1 MIDTESH
8 TAIKPMPIELTRKL
22 LSKYL
27 IDEWLFK
34 YYEDIKQH
42 NRAQKLIMGFYQ
54 ERPRIMTGDIAKAP
68 DSLRLKYEFVN
79 PKISTNDK
87 KSQGL
92 STVKELIK
100 TYVLTLNDDEVIGLT
115 YLVIDRLTPEEKY
128 LAEQLRLWLVSN
140 YFHFIYA
147 DTNGDYA
154 RDIADYIAKNKQLTQ
169 DFIVYWLGAIDTF
182 KDYCAENQDNMKL
195 ILDPFCFIHIATYN
209 KKLLLILIN
218 QIIQLNINKYPNYV
232 NNNLLCVL
240 KQLDDNANIIP
251 LPVSYLRGYLTSIC
265 HFPYKPFTNGIT
277 FKFYHKRDLGDFVNA
292 ISADYCSDT
301 VNKALENI
309 HFDLN
314 NQKDKIEGIRKHF
327 EEVFQMTGSNCIKH
341 VLEYFKLLIK

>member
-27 IDEWLFK
+27 IDEWLIT

-54 ERPRIMTGDIAKAP
+54 EIPRIITGDIAKAP

-79 PKISTNDK
+79 PKISANDK

-100 TYVLTLNDDEVIGLT
+100 TYVLTLSDDEVIGLT
-115 YLVIDRLTPEEKY
+115 YLVIDRLTPEEKD

-140 YFHFIYA
+140 YFNFIYA
-147 DTNGDYA
+147 DMKGDHA
-154 RDIADYIAKNKQLTQ
+154 SHIAYYIAENEQLTQ

-195 ILDPFCFIHIATYN
+195 ILDPFCFIHSVIYN

-218 QIIQLNINKYPNYV
+218 QIIQLNIDKYPNYF
-232 NNNLLCVL
+232 NKNLLCVL
-240 KQLDDNANIIP
+240 DQLDDNANIIP
-251 LPVSYLRGYLTSIC
+251 LPVSYLRNYCISLC
-265 HFPYKPFTNGIT
+265 HYPYKPFDNGIT

-292 ISADYCSDT
+292 ISADYWNDIE
-301 VNKALENI
+301 NKALESI

-314 NQKDKIEGIRKHF
+314 NQKDKIENIRKHF
-327 EEVFQMTGSNCIKH
+327 EEVFQMTGSNHIKN
-341 VLEYFKLLIK
+341 VLAHFQLLIK

>member
-1 MIDTESH
+1 MIDTKSY

-27 IDEWLFK
+27 IDEWLFQ

-42 NRAQKLIMGFYQ
+42 NRAQKLIMGFCYNIPQ
-54 ERPRIMTGDIAKAP
+54 IVTGDIEKAP
-68 DSLRLKYEFVN
+68 GNLRLKYEFTN
-79 PKISTNDK
+79 PKISANDK

-100 TYVLTLNDDEVIGLT
+100 TYVLTLSDDDVIGLT
-115 YLVIDRLTPEEKY
+115 YLVIDRLTPEENN

-182 KDYCAENQDNMKL
+182 KDYCAKDQDNMKL
-195 ILDPFCFIHIATYN
+195 ILDPFCFIHSVTYN

-218 QIIQLNINKYPNYV
+218 QIIQLNISKYPNYV

>member
-1 MIDTESH
+1 MINTEKRVD
-8 TAIKPMPIELTRKL
+8 IKPIPVKVVREL
-22 LSKYL
+22 LSQYL
-27 IDEWLFK
+27 IKEWLFK
-34 YYEDIKQH
+34 YYEGIKEH
-42 NRAQKLIMGFYQ
+42 NRAQKLTMGFYQ
-54 ERPRIMTGDIAKAP
+54 KSPRIITGDIAKAP
-68 DSLRLKYEFVN
+68 YNLRLKYEFVN
-79 PKISTNDK
+79 PKISANDK

-100 TYVLTLNDDEVIGLT
+100 TYVSILSDDDVIGLT
-115 YLVIDRLTPEEKY
+115 YLVIDRLTPEENN

-140 YFHFIYA
+140 YFNFIYA
-147 DTNGDYA
+147 DINGDYA
-154 RDIADYIAKNKQLTQ
+154 SYIASYIAKNEQLTQ

-195 ILDPFCFIHIATYN
+195 ILDPFCFIHIVTYN

-251 LPVSYLRGYLTSIC
+251 LPVSYLRDYCISLRHC
-265 HFPYKPFTNGIT
+265 PYKSFTNGIT

-292 ISADYCSDT
+292 VSADYWSGIE
-301 VNKALENI
+301 NKALDSI
-309 HFDLN
+309 HFDFN
-314 NQKDKIEGIRKHF
+314 NQKDKIENIRKHF
-327 EEVFQMTGSNCIKH
+327 EEVFQMAGSNYIKNI
-341 VLEYFKLLIK
+341 LEHFQLLIK